1 MSKISQKRRKFT
13 ILKRRKRREK
23 VKRLKERYLSAK
35 SQEEKERIL
44 KKLQK
49 ITPYYSLEGLLK
61 K

>member
-13 ILKRRKRREK
+13 ILKRRKRRKK

>member
-23 VKRLKERYLSAK
+23 VKRLKERHLSAK